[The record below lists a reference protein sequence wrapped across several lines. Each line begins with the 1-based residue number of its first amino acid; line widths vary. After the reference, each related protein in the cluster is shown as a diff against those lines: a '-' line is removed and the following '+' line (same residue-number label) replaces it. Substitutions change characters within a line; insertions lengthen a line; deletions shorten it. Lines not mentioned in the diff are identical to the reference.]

1 MKKLF
6 LPVFML
12 ALIVSSPWTQAK
24 KNEELPSGSRCS
36 GGLCTDQFRPR
47 PAKAMSLEEQAK
59 ALANPPFPY
68 EDTFLLHSYPSSN
81 QKLFIDFD
89 GHRRYSA
96 WDTDGDIDTFSDAE
110 RLVIQLIWYS
120 VSEDF
125 LPFNIDVTTEEP
137 GPGFTGMRA
146 VIDGAEIDPYS
157 WAYMGV
163 WPDSE
168 DFCIIDPADDTWLWI
183 ATAVS
188 HEVGHTLDLYDH
200 GQTDGTGYYMGHGTG
215 WTMWGAIMGWDSD
228 SLGVWDDGDYPIPNH
243 PEDSTA
249 IIVGPANPGVD
260 FRADDHGST
269 TDTATAVD
277 ITQDLIV
284 EGIIE
289 QRTDVDYFSFA
300 MSTAGDVA
308 IAINGDVTMGASN
321 LDVLAKLH
329 DSDGAVLSTSNPVD
343 RIWATFNE
351 TLAAGDYYISVDGTG
366 YDDPDG
372 HPSEGFGYSDYG
384 ILGYY
389 SIKKYT
395 GSLDPPTPDP
405 MTFASPP
412 AATGTSSIEMTASV
426 ATDEDGV
433 DYYFECTN
441 GGGHDSGWQSSPYYE
456 DGGLT
461 PDTEYT
467 YRVYARDDSVM
478 QNQTAAS
485 ADTSATTDSG
495 LPVINLAL
503 PGYGGVLESYSSQ
516 YSVAF
521 AATLLTN
528 NVANENG
535 WASEANPGPQ
545 EFVYSFLDG
554 QNAILYEAVI
564 HGGLAEGSYYSK
576 DVEVWS
582 SADGSTFT
590 FLGSDTL
597 LDVANDSVTIDL
609 GGISAKKVKL
619 VITSGY
625 RTDYWD
631 LAEFEVHGS
640 LVSGGGSGPRQSGSR
655 HRPGK

>member
-1 MKKLF
+1 V
-6 LPVFML
+6 P
-12 ALIVSSPWTQAK
+12 
-24 KNEELPSGSRCS
+24 
-36 GGLCTDQFRPR
+36 
-47 PAKAMSLEEQAK
+47 
-59 ALANPPFPY
+59 
-68 EDTFLLHSYPSSN
+68 
-81 QKLFIDFD
+81 
-89 GHRRYSA
+89 
-96 WDTDGDIDTFSDAE
+96 
-110 RLVIQLIWYS
+110 
-120 VSEDF
+120 
-125 LPFNIDVTTEEP
+125 
-137 GPGFTGMRA
+137 
-146 VIDGAEIDPYS
+146 
-157 WAYMGV
+157 
-163 WPDSE
+163 
-168 DFCIIDPADDTWLWI
+168 
-183 ATAVS
+183 
-188 HEVGHTLDLYDH
+188 
-200 GQTDGTGYYMGHGTG
+200 
-215 WTMWGAIMGWDSD
+215 
-228 SLGVWDDGDYPIPNH
+228 
-243 PEDSTA
+243 
-249 IIVGPANPGVD
+249 IIVGSANPGVD
-260 FRADDHGST
+260 FREDDHGST

-289 QRTDVDYFSFA
+289 QRTDVDYFSFTMA
-300 MSTAGDVA
+300 SAGDVV
-308 IAINGDVTMGASN
+308 IAINGDVKMGASN

-329 DSDGAVLSTSNPVD
+329 DSDGAVLNTSNPVD
-343 RIWATFNE
+343 RIWAAFNE

-372 HPSEGFGYSDYG
+372 TPSEGFGYSDYG

-426 ATDEDGV
+426 AASENGV

-441 GGGHDSGWQSSPYYE
+441 GGGHDSGWQSDPYYE
-456 DGGLT
+456 DDGLT
-461 PDTEYT
+461 PNTEYS

-485 ADTSATTDSG
+485 ADRSAITDSG
-495 LPVINLAL
+495 LQVVNLVL
-503 PGYGGVLESYSSQ
+503 PTYGGVLESYTSQ

-535 WASEANPGPQ
+535 WASAASPGPQ
-545 EFVYSFLDG
+545 EFIYSFLDG
-554 QNAILYEAVI
+554 QDAVLYEAVI

-582 SADGSTFT
+582 SADGATFT

-609 GGISAKKVKL
+609 GSTLAKKVKL

-625 RTDYWD
+625 RTDYWE
-631 LAEFEVHGS
+631 LAEFEVQGS
-640 LVSGGGSGPRQSGSR
+640 LVSVDDRVRRPTGRRLASDGAGP
-655 HRPGK
+655 